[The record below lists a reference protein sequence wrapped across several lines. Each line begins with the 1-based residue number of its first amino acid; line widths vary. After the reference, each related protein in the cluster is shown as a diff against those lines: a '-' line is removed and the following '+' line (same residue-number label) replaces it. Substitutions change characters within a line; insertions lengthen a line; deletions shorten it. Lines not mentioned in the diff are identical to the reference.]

1 VSSSGPPLQGV
12 LGAPAVRHSPSMT
25 RDSSL
30 SAGPSA
36 AAAASGAASGQARS
50 SAEARM
56 GPTPGG
62 ASAALDAA
70 DAQLSGA
77 RAAMDGSCPCTRP
90 MEMAGWFRLSL
101 DLCTAWGSLPAR
113 VHRRWDRHRLL
124 VASCRV
130 GVLLHHF

>member
-1 VSSSGPPLQGV
+1 MSSSGPPLQGV
-12 LGAPAVRHSPSMT
+12 LGAPAVRHSPSTT

-36 AAAASGAASGQARS
+36 AATSGAASGQAGS

-77 RAAMDGSCPCTRP
+77 RAAIDGTLPVHAAHGDGGLVQTQSGPVHHMGRP
-90 MEMAGWFRLSL
+90 ACQG
-101 DLCTAWGSLPAR
+101 AP
-113 VHRRWDRHRLL
+113 
-124 VASCRV
+124 
-130 GVLLHHF
+130 